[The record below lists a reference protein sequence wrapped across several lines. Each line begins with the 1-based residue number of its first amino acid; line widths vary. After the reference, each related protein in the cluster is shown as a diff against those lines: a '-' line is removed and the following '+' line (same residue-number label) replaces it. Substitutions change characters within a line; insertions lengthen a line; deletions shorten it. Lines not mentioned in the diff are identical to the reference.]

1 MDRLNYIQIKAEI
14 FHKNVELD
22 KEFNFAIPKSKSSG
36 RDVQLLSWMIIWNS
50 ESRYT
55 LWGTVYLKSK
65 PKHRDELVV
74 RYKKGAGR

>member
-36 RDVQLLSWMIIWNS
+36 RDVHLFSWMIIWNS

-55 LWGTVYLKSK
+55 L
-65 PKHRDELVV
+65 
-74 RYKKGAGR
+74 